1 MSSSSRRE
9 GARAPGGRALAI
21 TLAMGFALLV
31 VTALVF
37 TLSAG
42 TRGITA
48 ASRSLSEV
56 DAALRVTTAARAQLG
71 LAVHLS
77 AIEEVYGAD
86 VDAARATSQ
95 VEAKEAFGELD
106 ARMAAPDAVG
116 VFGSLREAS
125 RRLVEDGNEGLGL
138 LEAGDWQA
146 AQAVVQERIEPEYQ
160 RLSLA
165 MVDLRNRLVDRMVEA
180 DAGANRV
187 GTAARFLL
195 VLTIPLALV
204 LVYREIVGRQLR
216 QAELEVRLE
225 AERQLVR
232 ARDEFVA
239 NISHEL
245 RTPLT
250 AIVGL
255 GQIVVEDPRLPPEV
269 MEMLAMINGEAADL
283 TRMVEDLLT
292 TARLAAGKL
301 RYEPVELGTVEEAE
315 AVVRPFLQSGRSIR
329 IEVDRATV
337 RVDRLRQRQVL
348 RNLISNAVKYGGP
361 HIRLSGHVD
370 GAFYR
375 WTIAD
380 DGPGVPKELENRLF
394 QRFVHQL
401 TFQQAVAGGVG
412 LGLSIV
418 KSLAEGMGGHVRYL
432 RVGEE
437 SRFEV
442 SLPLAGAAR
451 ALEQAVAS

>member
-1 MSSSSRRE
+1 M
-9 GARAPGGRALAI
+9 AV

-37 TLSAG
+37 TLSS
-42 TRGITA
+42 GIRDITT
-48 ASRSLSEV
+48 ASRSLSDL

-71 LAVHLS
+71 LAVHLA
-77 AIEEVYGAD
+77 AIRDVYGAD
-86 VDAARATSQ
+86 VGDAQATSQ
-95 VEAKEAFGELD
+95 TEAGDAFHELSSRLAAPEAREVFGEL
-106 ARMAAPDAVG
+106 REDAV
-116 VFGSLREAS
+116 
-125 RRLVEDGNEGLGL
+125 RLVSDGEDALAL
-138 LEAGDWQA
+138 LEAGDWRA
-146 AQAVVQERIEPEYQ
+146 AQRVVQEKVEPTYQ
-160 RLSLA
+160 QISLS
-165 MVDLRNRLVDRMVEA
+165 MVTYRNQAVERMVAA
-180 DAGANRV
+180 DAVANRV

-216 QAELEVRLE
+216 QAELEMRLE

-255 GQIVVEDPRLPPEV
+255 GQILGEDDRLPAEAL
-269 MEMLAMINGEAADL
+269 EMLGMINGEAADL

-292 TARLAAGKL
+292 TARLSAGKL
-301 RYEPVELGTVEEAE
+301 RYEPVDLGTVEEAE
-315 AVVRPFLQSGRSIR
+315 SVVRPFLQSGRSFLMDV
-329 IEVDRATV
+329 EKAVV

-348 RNLISNAVKYGGP
+348 RNLLSNAVKYGGSTV
-361 HIRLSGHVD
+361 RLAGRVD
-370 GAFYR
+370 GSFYR
-375 WTIAD
+375 WTISD
-380 DGPGVPKELENRLF
+380 DGPGVPPELEGRLF

-401 TFQQAVAGGVG
+401 TFQQAVVGGVG

-418 KSLAEGMGGHVRYL
+418 KSLAEGMGGHVRYQ
-432 RVGEE
+432 RVDGE

-442 SLPLAGAAR
+442 SLPLAVPAR
-451 ALEQAVAS
+451 SLQRAVAS

>member
-1 MSSSSRRE
+1 M
-9 GARAPGGRALAI
+9 AV

-42 TRGITA
+42 IRGITA
-48 ASRSLSEV
+48 ASKSLSEV

-71 LAVHLS
+71 LAVHLA
-77 AIEEVYGAD
+77 AIEDVYGAD
-86 VDAARATSQ
+86 VSAARATSQ
-95 VEAKEAFGELD
+95 AEAVDAFRDLD
-106 ARMAAPDAVG
+106 ARMSGMDAAD
-116 VFGSLREAS
+116 VFGSLRDAGLH
-125 RRLVEDGNEGLGL
+125 LVGDGEETLSHL
-138 LEAGDWQA
+138 AGDDWRG
-146 AQAVVQERIEPEYQ
+146 AQELVRDRIEPAYQ
-160 RLSLA
+160 QLSLA
-165 MVDLRNRLVDRMVEA
+165 MVDLRNRLVEQMVEA
-180 DAGANRV
+180 DAGANRT

-204 LVYREIVGRQLR
+204 LIYREIAARQLR
-216 QAELEVRLE
+216 QAELEMRLE
-225 AERQLVR
+225 AERQLVK

-255 GQIVVEDPRLPPEV
+255 GQIVVEDPRLPPEAL
-269 MEMLAMINGEAADL
+269 EMLGMINGEAADL

-301 RYEPVELGTVEEAE
+301 RYEPVELGTVDEAE
-315 AVVRPFLQSGRSIR
+315 AVVRPFLQSGRSFQ
-329 IEVDRATV
+329 VDVHPATV

-348 RNLISNAVKYGGP
+348 RNLLSNAVKYGGSQ
-361 HIRLSGHVD
+361 IRLSGRVD

-380 DGPGVPKELENRLF
+380 DGPGVPQELESRLF

-418 KSLAEGMGGHVRYL
+418 KSLAEGMGGHVRYR
-432 RVGEE
+432 RVDGE

-442 SLPLAGAAR
+442 SLPLAPVPS
-451 ALEQAVAS
+451 LERAVAS